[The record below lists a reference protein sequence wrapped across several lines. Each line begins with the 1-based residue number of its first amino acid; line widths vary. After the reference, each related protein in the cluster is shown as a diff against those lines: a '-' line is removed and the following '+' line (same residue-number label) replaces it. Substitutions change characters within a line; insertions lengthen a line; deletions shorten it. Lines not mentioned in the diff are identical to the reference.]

1 MRITKDTPCY
11 CSPQYSSNVV
21 ISYSINTTL
30 NNYYVFTE
38 TIQSDVPIV
47 TRYEIPYLASPGE
60 YLSGTG
66 VPLNE
71 QHIVDSWRNGYSFP
85 DHIDTSSTPRVAFT
99 LKSSSVKGG
108 GPMMVYRYA
117 EWLSQLGID
126 VAIYSDDAPPD
137 WIPLTV
143 RFEQH
148 CSDPDRYAAITE
160 PVVIVFSVQELPVLF
175 RYCSTDG
182 KRVYHFCQGLEDYQY
197 IPPPDNNLGTRVP
210 VFDLLHSLPVR
221 RIAVS
226 RHIEQYFL
234 QRYGQRTHTIMN
246 GVDLDTFYPA
256 APRMPGK
263 HWTIALLGN
272 PTIPLKG
279 VLQALMA
286 LVLVQKELPDYC
298 FHLRVVSG
306 EDVSS
311 RFDSDFKH
319 PAVTFSIQYRLT
331 PDQIRELFQSADAYI
346 NASYYEGFGLPSLE
360 AMACGLPVVQVDNH
374 GLDGVIV
381 DGENC
386 VVSKSQDPRHIAG
399 ALLRL
404 ITDKALR
411 QRVRN
416 MGLVTAQQ
424 FSVHSQATMF
434 VKEFSSILGV
444 RFDERKVNHLVDAP
458 LCSPGV
464 GDTIMG
470 NDELKGNIPPLFTVL
485 VPTYNQARYLPACL
499 ESLLHQTCPNW
510 EAVVVN
516 DGSTDNTRE
525 LLERYADKDSRL
537 RVFHKANGGVA
548 TALNMALENA
558 RGKWICWLSSDDM
571 FEPDKLE
578 TQVRAFAVHPGKY
591 FFHTNYNVFYEESGR
606 LSAIELPEDFVP
618 PESLQVLKFFEINY
632 VNGISVCV
640 HRSAFEKIGNF
651 NTILR
656 NGQDFDMWLR
666 ISAAYRSQYIEQRT
680 CITRVHK
687 EQGSSISAD
696 AGIFDSARASLD
708 FLNNHHFK
716 ELFPALDLD
725 SPEHGLL
732 AIQAVFKM
740 LINPLAYINCCGF
753 GPALLGRMRE
763 WLGYPAQS
771 YYVSILNSSQ
781 FKAIVEGIVTS
792 DLPISL
798 RVAFQEFYTELGR
811 PYLYQTQDSLKL
823 LEQQACFLDS
833 IPGAAGEAAS
843 LWQYLARYGKS
854 ARSDQPLKNNLP
866 YWQKMQE
873 QGYFE
878 KHPLY
883 GGEHDGLA
891 LFGSEVEIIH
901 CYTSLKRDMNV
912 VVIGCGYGR
921 ESTLIAPHVRHVY
934 GIDVSDIILDKARA
948 FTAAHGVTNFTAV
961 PADRWQ
967 QEIPDDIDLV
977 YCMVVFQHLTRDLV
991 SDYINGLTR
1000 KLNYDGKM
1008 LCQFCE
1014 SQYGTNDATMD
1025 VYEPNVSW
1033 TADQIR
1039 DLLRKSGLNLYKLD
1053 TTLVNNDVCWHWAF
1067 FGRLSSEVS

>member
-1 MRITKDTPCY
+1 MDLNESGSTLMTLPCLLEY
-11 CSPQYSSNVV
+11 HLQ
-21 ISYSINTTL
+21 TTL
-30 NNYYVFTE
+30 NGFYILTE
-38 TIQSDVPIV
+38 TIQSDPPIV

-160 PVVIVFSVQELPVLF
+160 PVVIVFSVQELPALF

-197 IPPPDNNLGTRVP
+197 IPPPDNNLSTRVP

-331 PDQIRELFQSADAYI
+331 PDQIRELFQSADVYI

-404 ITDKALR
+404 VTDEALR

-485 VPTYNQARYLPACL
+485 VPTYNQAQYLPACL
-499 ESLLHQTCPNW
+499 ESLLAQTCSNW
-510 EAVVVN
+510 EAVIVN
-516 DGSTDNTRE
+516 DGSSDNTRDV
-525 LLERYADKDSRL
+525 LDLYARKDPRF
-537 RVFHKANGGVA
+537 RVLHKENGGVA
-548 TALNMALENA
+548 TALNLALENA
-558 RGKWICWLSSDDM
+558 RGRWICWLSSDDM
-571 FEPDKLE
+571 FMPDKLE
-578 TQVRAFAVHPGKY
+578 QHVRGFIEYPDTY
-591 FFHTNYNVFYEESGR
+591 FFHTAYNVFYEEDGR
-606 LSAIELPEDFVP
+606 FAEIGLPADFIP
-618 PESLQVLKFFEINY
+618 QESLQVLKFFEINY
-632 VNGISVCV
+632 VNGISICI
-640 HRSAFEKIGNF
+640 HRSVFEKVGGF
-651 NTILR
+651 NTNLR

-666 ISAAYRSQYIEQRT
+666 ISSLYRSQHLGNRT
-680 CITRVHK
+680 CVTRVHP

-696 AGIFDSARASLD
+696 AGIFDSALACLA
-708 FLNNHHFK
+708 FLNAHRFE
-716 ELFPALDLD
+716 ELFPLLDL
-725 SPEHGLL
+725 SQPEQGLH
-732 AIQAVFKM
+732 AIRGVLKI
-740 LINPLAYINCCGF
+740 LINPLAYINTCGY
-753 GPALLGRMRE
+753 GAALLARMRE
-763 WLGYPAQS
+763 WLARPENCQQS
-771 YYVSILNSSQ
+771 AFLTGPQFSGIIASILDSSLP
-781 FKAIVEGIVTS
+781 T
-792 DLPISL
+792 DLKD
-798 RVAFQEFYTELGR
+798 AFRAFYTELGK
-811 PYLYQTQDSLKL
+811 PYSYQSVDAEAVLRSQLRNLEEAPGRAAEAVSLRNYLVKNL
-823 LEQQACFLDS
+823 GIVVSLEQ
-833 IPGAAGEAAS
+833 
-843 LWQYLARYGKS
+843 KS
-854 ARSDQPLKNNLP
+854 NVS
-866 YWQKMQE
+866 YWQKIQE
-873 QGYFE
+873 KGY
-878 KHPLY
+878 L
-883 GGEHDGLA
+883 
-891 LFGSEVEIIH
+891 
-901 CYTSLKRDMNV
+901 
-912 VVIGCGYGR
+912 
-921 ESTLIAPHVRHVY
+921 
-934 GIDVSDIILDKARA
+934 
-948 FTAAHGVTNFTAV
+948 
-961 PADRWQ
+961 
-967 QEIPDDIDLV
+967 
-977 YCMVVFQHLTRDLV
+977 
-991 SDYINGLTR
+991 
-1000 KLNYDGKM
+1000 
-1008 LCQFCE
+1008 
-1014 SQYGTNDATMD
+1014 
-1025 VYEPNVSW
+1025 
-1033 TADQIR
+1033 
-1039 DLLRKSGLNLYKLD
+1039 
-1053 TTLVNNDVCWHWAF
+1053 
-1067 FGRLSSEVS
+1067 

>member
-1 MRITKDTPCY
+1 MSVMNQNCPKQY
-11 CSPQYSSNVV
+11 CIQ
-21 ISYSINTTL
+21 TTL
-30 NNYYVFTE
+30 NGFYILTE
-38 TIQSDVPIV
+38 IIHDAPPIV
-47 TRYEIPYLASPGE
+47 TRYEIPYLAPLDS
-60 YLSGTG
+60 YMSGTG
-66 VPLNE
+66 EPLSEKSISQSILNDYE
-71 QHIVDSWRNGYSFP
+71 FP
-85 DHIDTSSTPRVAFT
+85 VNAPHLSTPLKVAFT
-99 LKSSSVKGG
+99 VKSSSVKGG

-117 EWLSQLGID
+117 EWLVRLG
-126 VAIYSDDAPPD
+126 VQVTIYSDDVPPD
-137 WIPLTV
+137 WIELSANFRHFNNET
-143 RFEQH
+143 E
-148 CSDPDRYAAITE
+148 RYVAITE
-160 PVVIVFSVQELPVLF
+160 PVVIIYSVLELPGLL
-175 RYCSTDG
+175 RYCSTSG
-182 KRVYHFCQGLEDYQY
+182 KRIYHFCQGVEDYQY
-197 IPPPDNNLGTRVP
+197 IPPPDKELIIPVP
-210 VFDLLHSLPVR
+210 VFDILNSLPIG
-221 RIAVS
+221 RIVVS
-226 RHIEQYFL
+226 SHIEQYYL
-234 QRYGQRTHTIMN
+234 RRYGQHTHTIIN
-246 GVDLDTFYPA
+246 GIDLDTFYPG
-256 APRMPGK
+256 PVRVPGTQ
-263 HWTIALLGN
+263 WTAVLLGN

-279 VLQALMA
+279 VLQALAA
-286 LVLVQKELPDYC
+286 LVLLHKTLPDYC
-298 FHLRVVSG
+298 FHLHVVCG
-306 EDVSS
+306 EEISS
-311 RFDSDFKH
+311 RFENNFNH
-319 PAVTFSIQYRLT
+319 PAVAFSMHYCLT
-331 PDQIRELFQSADAYI
+331 PPQIRELFQSADVYI

-360 AMACGLPVVQVDNH
+360 AMACGLPVVQVNNH
-374 GLDGVIV
+374 GLDGIVI

-386 VVSKSQDPRHIAG
+386 VIAESQEPQHIA
-399 ALLRL
+399 A
-404 ITDKALR
+404 ALR
-411 QRVRN
+411 RVVLDDALRHRIRGN
-416 MGLVTAQQ
+416 GITTAQN
-424 FSVHSQATMF
+424 FSVYNQFTMF

-444 RFDERKVNHLVDAP
+444 NFDEKEVKAIMNNP
-458 LCSPGV
+458 LHFSAASYDV
-464 GDTIMG
+464 SSQVS
-470 NDELKGNIPPLFTVL
+470 PLFTVL
-485 VPTYNQARYLPACL
+485 VPTYNQAPYLSACL

-516 DGSTDNTRE
+516 DGSTDNTRD
-525 LLERYADKDSRL
+525 LLEWYADKDSRL
-537 RVFHKANGGVA
+537 RVFHKENGGVA

-578 TQVRAFAVHPGKY
+578 TQVRAFAAHPGKY
-591 FFHTNYNVFYEESGR
+591 FFYTNYNVFYEESGR

-632 VNGISVCV
+632 VNGISICV
-640 HRSAFEKIGNF
+640 HRSVFEKIGNF

-666 ISAAYRSQYIEQRT
+666 ISAAYRSQHIEQRT

-696 AGIFDSARASLD
+696 AGIFDSARASLV
-708 FLNNHHFK
+708 FLNNHHFE

-732 AIQAVFKM
+732 AIQAVFKI

-763 WLGYPAQS
+763 WLGCPAQS
-771 YYVSILNSSQ
+771 YYVSMLNSSQ

-854 ARSDQPLKNNLP
+854 ARSDQPLKNNLR

-901 CYTSLKRDMNV
+901 RYTCLKRDMNV

-961 PADRWQ
+961 SADRWQ

-1033 TADQIR
+1033 TTDQIR

-1067 FGRLSSEVS
+1067 FGR